1 MSAPLPPTHY
11 LQTHIELKLQN
22 LLQKIQELQRDQ
34 NINRQNANLSFK
46 EHGSLVKTKMIE
58 ISAALTEFRKY
69 LQLLKC
75 NPEQA
80 RVSQT

>member
-11 LQTHIELKLQN
+11 LHHHVEHRLQN
-22 LLQKIQELQRDQ
+22 LLLKIQELQRDQ

-46 EHGSLVKTKMIE
+46 EHGSLVKTKMME
-58 ISAALTEFRKY
+58 ISKELTEFRKH
-69 LQLLKC
+69 LLLLKC

-80 RVSQT
+80 RVS